1 MAGIDLIPRPS
12 PPIPTACGVECVGI
26 SNLVT
31 FLNSIPPYYAP
42 MVELWAT
49 RVGDPRTKSGRKL
62 LEERSPLNRVNAIR
76 RPLLIGH
83 GANDP
88 RVKKAEADQIV
99 QAMQSRGIPV
109 TYLLYSDEGH
119 GVARPENRLSYYA
132 AADAFL
138 AKHLAGRAEPV
149 GRDMDGSSVK
159 VMVGAADL

>member
-1 MAGIDLIPRPS
+1 M
-12 PPIPTACGVECVGI
+12 
-26 SNLVT
+26 T
-31 FLNSIPPYYAP
+31 FLNSIPPYWAP

-49 RVGDPRTKSGRKL
+49 RVGDHRTEAGRRL

-76 RPLLIGH
+76 HPLLIGH

-99 QAMQSRGIPV
+99 QAMQSRGVPV
-109 TYLLYSDEGH
+109 TYLLYPDEGH
-119 GVARPENRLSYYA
+119 GVAWPENRLSFYA
-132 AADAFL
+132 AAEAFL

-149 GRDMDGSSVK
+149 GRDKEGSSVK